1 MRIAEQGLQTA
12 ARDCW
17 RSSRALDAASAML
30 KSAPLPESNVP
41 MSGKADSLK
50 TIFYALGANFM
61 IFVAKFVA
69 ALVTGSGAMMAEAV
83 HSLAD
88 CGNQG
93 LLLLG
98 VRQAQRPPSP
108 DYPLGHGRAIYFW
121 SFLVALMLFSVG
133 GMFSVYEGWHKL
145 QHPEP
150 LAQPLWAI
158 FVLIFSIVAEG
169 WSMRTCMQE
178 AEKVRE
184 GRSLW
189 KWFRQS
195 RQSELIVIFGE
206 NLAALL
212 GLGVALIAIV
222 ATMVTGD
229 PTWDAIGTLVIGVL
243 LVVVAVFVAVEVKA
257 LLIGQSVEPAVHRAI
272 YAYFNNRPE
281 VKGVFSLITM
291 QMGSDI
297 MVAVQ
302 AEMDFSLRGDE
313 LVRQIN
319 TVEAGLKEQFPQVKW
334 LFFEPDN
341 SD

>member
-1 MRIAEQGLQTA
+1 
-12 ARDCW
+12 
-17 RSSRALDAASAML
+17 
-30 KSAPLPESNVP
+30 

-50 TIFYALGANFM
+50 TIFHALGANFL
-61 IFVAKFVA
+61 IFVAKFAA
-69 ALVTGSGAMMAEAV
+69 ALFTGSGAMMAESV
-83 HSLAD
+83 HSLSD
-88 CGNQG
+88 CGNQV
-93 LLLLG
+93 LLLFG

-108 DYPLGHGRAIYFW
+108 DYPLGHGREVYFW

-133 GMFSVYEGWHKL
+133 GIFSIYEGWRKL
-145 QHPEP
+145 YHPEP
-150 LAQPLWAI
+150 LTQPWWAL
-158 FVLIFSIVAEG
+158 FVLLFSVVAEG

-178 AEKVRE
+178 AEKARE

-195 RQSELIVIFGE
+195 RQSELIVVFGE
-206 NLAALL
+206 NLADLL
-212 GLGVALIAIV
+212 GLGAGLIAII

-229 PTWDAIGTLVIGVL
+229 PIWDAIGTLVIGVL
-243 LVVVAVFVAVEVKA
+243 LVVIAVFVAVEVKA

-272 YAYFNNRPE
+272 YAYFNSRPE

-302 AEMDFSLRGDE
+302 AEMDFTLRGDE
-313 LVRQIN
+313 LVKQIN
-319 TVEAGLKEQFPQVKW
+319 TVEAGLKEKFPQVKW